1 MAQSKN
7 KNNKPKKSLKEK
19 RLEKHQ
25 KEAAKNSTDVQSA
38 TK

>member
-7 KNNKPKKSLKEK
+7 KMNKPKKTLKEK

-25 KEAAKNSTDVQSA
+25 KHVAQHGHNVEGDK
-38 TK
+38 